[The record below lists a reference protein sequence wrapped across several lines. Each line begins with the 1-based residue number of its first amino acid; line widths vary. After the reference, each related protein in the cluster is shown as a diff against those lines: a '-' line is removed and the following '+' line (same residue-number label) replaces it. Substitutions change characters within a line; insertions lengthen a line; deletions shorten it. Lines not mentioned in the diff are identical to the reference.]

1 MAPASTI
8 GRHDLSTRFTANVRI
23 LYIDYP
29 NNEELLSIYSE
40 YARSIFLIPK
50 FKFDKN

>member
-23 LYIDYP
+23 LSIDYP
-29 NNEELLSIYSE
+29 SNEELINIYTE
-40 YARSIFLIPK
+40 YTRAIFMIPK
-50 FKFDKN
+50 FKFDKT